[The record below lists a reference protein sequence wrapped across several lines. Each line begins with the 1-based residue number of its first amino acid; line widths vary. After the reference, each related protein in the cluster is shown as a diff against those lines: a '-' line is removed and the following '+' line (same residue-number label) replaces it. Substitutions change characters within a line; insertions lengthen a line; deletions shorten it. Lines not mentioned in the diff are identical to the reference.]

1 MMVSDLLSRSQRVMV
16 AVFIVVVGLRTLWFM
31 YFSTRGG
38 TEAQILCVAEMLD
51 CIISILRMRAVSGS
65 STGARVSIP
74 AR

>member
-1 MMVSDLLSRSQRVMV
+1 MSDLLSRSQRVMV
-16 AVFIVVVGLRTLWFM
+16 AVLMVVVGLRILWFI
-31 YFSTRGG
+31 YFSMIGG
-38 TEAQILCVAEMLD
+38 TDEQILWVAEMLD